1 VKRTLAETGLPAQ
14 RLELEI
20 TERVLMQKD
29 EGVLTMLHQLR
40 SCGIRIALDDFGTG
54 YSSLTSLEQ
63 LPISRVKLD
72 RMLIEG
78 IDTNPRSAAIV
89 RSIVALSHGLGLH
102 VIAEGVERPSQLEML
117 YHCGPLAVQGY
128 LLAHPVEADQAA
140 EESRAA
146 VARAKS
152 ALEAAASSQQ
162 ADTVNRSL
170 VFIGPG
176 TSRKKSS

>member
-1 VKRTLAETGLPAQ
+1 
-14 RLELEI
+14 
-20 TERVLMQKD
+20 M
-29 EGVLTMLHQLR
+29 
-40 SCGIRIALDDFGTG
+40 
-54 YSSLTSLEQ
+54 
-63 LPISRVKLD
+63 
-72 RMLIEG
+72 
-78 IDTNPRSAAIV
+78 
-89 RSIVALSHGLGLH
+89 ALSHGLGLH
-102 VIAEGVERPSQLEML
+102 VIAEGVERTSQLEML
-117 YHCGPLAVQGY
+117 SHCGPLAVQGY

-152 ALEAAASSQQ
+152 ALDAAASSQQ